1 MSDLPILEF
10 KYDPEWDMDSVKGY
24 LSDSGALNG
33 IQLTHINPRNT
44 KVPLNIIG
52 ADDGRQHK
60 TSFSTREA
68 TAISIMYSDAF
79 VCNVAFTTS
88 DNRVEMLSESLE
100 DSCTAEDEGINA
112 TVLKL
117 DKDYPLVGFHGRERD
132 NHLVDL
138 GVIWLD
144 ANNRKCQR
152 PLNLMET

>member
-1 MSDLPILEF
+1 MGSYMSDLPLLEF
-10 KYDPEWDMDSVKGY
+10 RYDPKWDLESVKGY
-24 LSDSGALNG
+24 LSESGALNG
-33 IQLTHINPRNT
+33 IQITHINPRNT

-52 ADDGRQHK
+52 AEDGRQHK
-60 TSFSTREA
+60 SSFSSSDA
-68 TAISIMYSDAF
+68 TAISIMYTEEF

-100 DSCTAEDEGINA
+100 DSCNA
-112 TVLKL
+112 LDDGVDTTVLKL

-144 ANNRKCQR
+144 SRNENC
-152 PLNLMET
+152 